1 MRVAVTGIK
10 LTSSPQKELS
20 IGNTVR
26 RVLRVIRE
34 EASDAEEEVAHETSM
49 DDINRTN
56 SLLSTHTSMYNLLA
70 ATNKKASETLARAHS
85 DLKGA
90 VIEALNQMLDELENV
105 YSSITLQALEHIHSK
120 YVFVNTWARWY
131 SNFATAKSSSPW
143 ASRAL

>member
-70 ATNKKASETLARAHS
+70 ATNKKASETLDR
-85 DLKGA
+85 
-90 VIEALNQMLDELENV
+90 LED
-105 YSSITLQALEHIHSK
+105 A
-120 YVFVNTWARWY
+120 
-131 SNFATAKSSSPW
+131 
-143 ASRAL
+143 